1 MPQMTICQL
10 EFISSLKGKSQF
22 GLFLPLQG
30 NYSIPANK
38 LVFVSFFDT
47 QENRNDRAHNDFAS
61 PVGRWQKPVSFN
73 WTEVFYLPLR
83 AASFFAMS
91 LGGKRRDDHC
101 FRDFEASFAK
111 QFFTLKQNIAL
122 LLISENI
129 FVSFLGGESKI

>member
-1 MPQMTICQL
+1 MRSYIISLWQMPQMTICQL

-38 LVFVSFFDT
+38 LVFVSFFGT

-61 PVGRWQKPVSFN
+61 SVGCWQKPVFLIGPKFLIFLY
-73 WTEVFYLPLR
+73 ELPH
-83 AASFFAMS
+83 FFAMS

-111 QFFTLKQNIAL
+111 QFFTL
-122 LLISENI
+122 
-129 FVSFLGGESKI
+129 